1 MKSTLRVLSIG
12 LEEPMH
18 TAYDLFL
25 RQHRCELA
33 AAATYREL
41 CTIPTQEVCDVA
53 VLYHSLSQNEMRK
66 SAHFIRRQWP
76 EARILVVR
84 AETTCLDDALY
95 DERVSPGVNP
105 ELLLATVD
113 RLARAQ
119 VTGWRD

>member
-12 LEEPMH
+12 LEDPMH

-33 AAATYREL
+33 TAATYLEL
-41 CTIPTQEVCDVA
+41 RAIPKQEGCEVA
-53 VLYHSLSQNEMRK
+53 VLYHLASPNEMTK

-76 EARILVVR
+76 DTRILVVR
-84 AETTCLDDALY
+84 SETTCLDDALY

-105 ELLLATVD
+105 ELLLPLLTVS
-113 RLARAQ
+113 LNAGAK
-119 VTGWRD
+119 